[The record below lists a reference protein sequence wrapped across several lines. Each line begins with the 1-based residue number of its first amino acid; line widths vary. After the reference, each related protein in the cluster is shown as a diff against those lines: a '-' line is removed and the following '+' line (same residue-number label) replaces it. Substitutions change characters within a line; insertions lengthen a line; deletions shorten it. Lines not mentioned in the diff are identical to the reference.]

1 MFYNNKQFFSNKTLF
16 PLICPRTSKVP
27 DHCDHTPPN
36 ATSSGDTKLLERGQG
51 DGLHNNCVELSLS
64 PVKKLRMQNE
74 QRLPVK
80 YVVADGFLEFKGKV
94 CKKLQRET
102 RWSRPC
108 KLQIAYT
115 QSGLED
121 CTMLLIIYEGN
132 MKCRR
137 NLMKDF
143 DVNTSE

>member
-1 MFYNNKQFFSNKTLF
+1 MCHTNKNIFLN
-16 PLICPRTSKVP
+16 ICSRTSIVP
-27 DHCDHTPPN
+27 EHCDHTPPN
-36 ATSSGDTKLLERGQG
+36 ATSSGDTNIVEQGQG
-51 DGLHNNCVELSLS
+51 DGLHNNCLESS
-64 PVKKLRMQNE
+64 PVKKSRTQNE
-74 QRLPVK
+74 ERLPVK

-94 CKKLQRET
+94 SKKLQRET